1 MRRRT
6 TPVLLVLALA
16 TAAAGAPDPTRPGRL
31 AVGVATASAV
41 DESRENRTLPT
52 EIWYPARRSGRNA
65 EPLRQRHP
73 LVLIAHGLCGSRL
86 YYDYLAPHLASHGFV
101 VAAPD
106 FPGVTR
112 AACDAGPPVL
122 SLGDLALDLS
132 FAARELHEA
141 AGPLGTWARHVRG
154 TATGLIGN
162 SLGGIA
168 VVEAARTNSSFTA
181 IVGLAPAVTAA
192 AAPPLTGLTPRR
204 AWMMMGATGDDL
216 VSFTGRTQPFFEGLP
231 APAFLVRFTGGS
243 HTGFSDENPETTPDP
258 RQAQHDAAKR
268 YATPFLL
275 KYLAHKNTF
284 ARRLRSS
291 DDGTVALIARPKLRR
306 RDRTFDSED
315 VVVDDLERADTTIVD
330 AAR

>member
-1 MRRRT
+1 MPRRT
-6 TPVLLVLALA
+6 MTAILVLALA
-16 TAAAGAPDPTRPGRL
+16 TGAAAAPDPTRPGKL
-31 AVGVATASAV
+31 AVGVTTAEVV
-41 DESRENRTLPT
+41 DQSRGNRTIPI
-52 EIWYPARRSGRNA
+52 EIWYPARRSVRNA

-112 AACDAGPPVL
+112 AACDAGQLVL
-122 SLGDLALDLS
+122 SFPDLALDLS
-132 FAARELHEA
+132 FVARELHEA
-141 AGPLGTWARHVRG
+141 AGPLGTWGRHVRG
-154 TATGLIGN
+154 KATGLIGN

-168 VVEAARTNSSFTA
+168 VVEAARTNPAFTA
-181 IVGLAPAVTAA
+181 IVGLAAAVTPDAA
-192 AAPPLTGLTPRR
+192 LPLAGLTPRR
-204 AWMMMGATGDDL
+204 AWMMMGSTCDAL
-216 VSFTGRTQPFFEGLP
+216 VSFAVLTQPFFEGLP

-243 HTGFSDENPETTPDP
+243 HTGFSDENPETNPDP

-291 DDGTVALIARPKLRR
+291 DDGIVALIARPK
-306 RDRTFDSED
+306 
-315 VVVDDLERADTTIVD
+315 
-330 AAR
+330 